1 MAKSYSPPPQVV
13 RWVEHGGFW
22 HVDALLL
29 IPARGPIIGLGALGG
44 VDDDGGVTSQN
55 KVSL

>member
-1 MAKSYSPPPQVV
+1 M

-29 IPARGPIIGLGALGG
+29 IPAWGPIGGALGV
-44 VDDDGGVTSQN
+44 VDDDGGVN
-55 KVSL
+55 LPDFNRKLRLGEI